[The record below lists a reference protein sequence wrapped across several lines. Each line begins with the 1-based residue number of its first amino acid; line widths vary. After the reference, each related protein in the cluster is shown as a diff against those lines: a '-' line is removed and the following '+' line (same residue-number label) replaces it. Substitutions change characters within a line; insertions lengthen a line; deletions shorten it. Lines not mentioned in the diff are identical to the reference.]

1 MDDPALRERGEGC
14 LMDWNDTLTLLIAA
28 DTILNAKLLV
38 GGWLVMRWWKQ
49 RKKGRT
55 EDV

>member
-1 MDDPALRERGEGC
+1 
-14 LMDWNDTLTLLIAA
+14 MDWNDTLTLLIAA
-28 DTILNAKLLV
+28 DTILNAKLLI

-49 RKKGRT
+49 HKKGRT